1 MRNLLR
7 KEFQLVINPYYFLFM
22 LFGVLLL
29 IPHWV
34 FFIAPMYLIFIALP
48 NIIQSAKAQKDT
60 EFTMLLPI
68 RKSDAVSA
76 RVLAFAILE
85 VAQIA
90 VIAVFAALN
99 IALYHSPNFF
109 IDTNVAYIGCVFVMY
124 GVFNIVFFPMHYKT
138 GYKLAIPLIVAI
150 AAIMLFAGAIEVM
163 VVTVPAVTRVLDGIS
178 KTALISQIPVLLY
191 GIAVFALLTW
201 ISIRISIKRFSK
213 VNL

>member
-7 KEFQLVINPYYFLFM
+7 KEFKLVINPYYFLFM

-109 IDTNVAYIGCVFVMY
+109 V
-124 GVFNIVFFPMHYKT
+124 
-138 GYKLAIPLIVAI
+138 
-150 AAIMLFAGAIEVM
+150 
-163 VVTVPAVTRVLDGIS
+163 
-178 KTALISQIPVLLY
+178 
-191 GIAVFALLTW
+191 
-201 ISIRISIKRFSK
+201 
-213 VNL
+213 